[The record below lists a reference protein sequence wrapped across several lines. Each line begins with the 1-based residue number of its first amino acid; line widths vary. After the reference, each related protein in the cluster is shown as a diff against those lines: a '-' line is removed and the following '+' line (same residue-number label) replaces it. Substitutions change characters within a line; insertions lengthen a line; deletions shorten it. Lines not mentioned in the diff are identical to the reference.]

1 MMTPVS
7 AAISQL
13 PGGGIETFLLND
25 PMLASALV
33 LSEGESVNGFV
44 ILPCDTYVAL
54 AVSVGK
60 LDDDDVLGGSDQQPK
75 GYDQIR
81 IPWSSV
87 GGDSAGAGVTT
98 TSGVTTSLH

>member
-13 PGGGIETFLLND
+13 PGGSIENFLLND

-33 LSEGESVNGFV
+33 LSEGESVSGFV
-44 ILPCDTYVAL
+44 ILPRDNYVAL

-60 LDDDDVLGGSDQQPK
+60 LDDDDVLGGPDQELK

-87 GGDSAGAGVTT
+87 EDDSTAAGVTT
-98 TSGVTTSLH
+98 TPRE